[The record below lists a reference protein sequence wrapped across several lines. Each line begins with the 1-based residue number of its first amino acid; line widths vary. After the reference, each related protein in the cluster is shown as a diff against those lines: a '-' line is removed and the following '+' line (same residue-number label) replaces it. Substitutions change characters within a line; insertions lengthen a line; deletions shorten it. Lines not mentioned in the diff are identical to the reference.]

1 MSILQQGVVLMPRKE
16 NQRIALTRRLLQ
28 DGLLR
33 LLATEKL
40 EDISVTALCKEAGIN
55 RATFYNHYAS
65 PNALLDEMENQLVSE
80 LYELSRNSADLEDAT
95 NRLEQICIKLREK
108 ADLFRILVHY
118 HFDKDLEDTVIRI
131 AQFYAN
137 NRLDLY
143 NTKMDADTSHL
154 VSAYLYTGCYA
165 MIQEWLVR
173 DIPKSPREVA
183 ELAASIV
190 SKEYL

>member
-1 MSILQQGVVLMPRKE
+1 
-16 NQRIALTRRLLQ
+16 
-28 DGLLR
+28 
-33 LLATEKL
+33 
-40 EDISVTALCKEAGIN
+40 
-55 RATFYNHYAS
+55 
-65 PNALLDEMENQLVSE
+65 MENQLATE
-80 LYELSRNSADLEDAT
+80 LYELSVSPSGLEDAK

-118 HFDKDLEDTVIRI
+118 HFDKDLEDIIIHV

-137 NRLDLY
+137 NRLDLH

-154 VSAYLYTGCYA
+154 VSTYLYTGCYA

-183 ELAASIV
+183 ELAVSIV